1 MSGALNTKPRT
12 LFQTRTSPGDSHL
25 RSPRSDTCFHRRITI
40 TLHAGREVYSPGE
53 PARSFGWVAAARIPR
68 RAGAAHAVLAPRPS
82 SNGRIRR
89 VRPFVPHEAPRHY
102 DGTPPQRFKGWRGR
116 HPRAGRIAGRTSGL
130 IYRPKESPAPRER
143 GGAETS
149 EICSRVIGVI
159 SGPWAVLSQIK
170 PQAPRIALQCKKRVD
185 PIESQRLNLSG
196 SWHSGRSQHEQ
207 YLGYAGSSV
216 QNLPHCRHSKK
227 YDH

>member
-1 MSGALNTKPRT
+1 MLPGISTTFIVPLPVTAKVETAEAANQAKSTFLAQRPVHLLRVKPGQFQERSG
-12 LFQTRTSPGDSHL
+12 TRL
-25 RSPRSDTCFHRRITI
+25 
-40 TLHAGREVYSPGE
+40 E
-53 PARSFGWVAAARIPR
+53 
-68 RAGAAHAVLAPRPS
+68 
-82 SNGRIRR
+82 
-89 VRPFVPHEAPRHY
+89 FVS
-102 DGTPPQRFKGWRGR
+102 TPPFP
-116 HPRAGRIAGRTSGL
+116 PRQTAQ
-130 IYRPKESPAPRER
+130 YRPKESPAPRER

-216 QNLPHCRHSKK
+216 QDMPHCRHSKK